1 MAPVNNL
8 NEHLKTYFNK
18 QQKLAGKLSEIGFIW
33 PGNIQRR
40 YLTCGKPYC
49 TCQKDPEARHGPYAY
64 WTSKEDKKT
73 VSRLLKPEEAD
84 LLEEWIGNRRK
95 LETIVRQMKELS
107 GEAFKVA
114 LKFRKEKQEG

>member
-1 MAPVNNL
+1 MADNL
-8 NEHLKTYFNK
+8 NKQLKAYSNK
-18 QQKLAGKLSEIGFIW
+18 QKKLAGKLQEIGFIW

-49 TCQKDPEARHGPYAY
+49 ACRKDLKARHGPYFY
-64 WTSKEDKKT
+64 WTSKEGKKT

-95 LETIVRQMKELS
+95 LETIVCQMKELS
-107 GEAFKVA
+107 DKAFKVA
-114 LKFRKEKQEG
+114 LKSRKEKQGG

>member
-1 MAPVNNL
+1 MAPVKKL
-8 NEHLKTYFNK
+8 YEYLKAYFNK
-18 QQKLAGKLSEIGFIW
+18 QQKLAGKLQEIGFIW

-49 TCQKDPEARHGPYAY
+49 ACRKDPKARHGPYAY

-84 LLEEWIGNRRK
+84 LLEEWIENRRK
-95 LETIVRQMKELS
+95 LKTIVRQMKGLS

-114 LKFRKEKQEG
+114 LKLRKEKQGG